1 MKGEELS
8 SMLSEHL
15 VAIVWSIVGWVDGT
29 IEVAEDE
36 RVDEPTSIE
45 TPMAP
50 LLLEGLTYYTEREDL
65 ERWIGPLSRRVALGP
80 RLTAPGGLEQVATAL
95 SLGSVQLGWMRRFGG
110 NDTVGTLAARAHDS
124 QGLLA
129 LIYLLTL
136 DGLVELTT
144 VRADRRGQRSSE
156 HIDEDRIS
164 ARLRLVRDG
173 NYFALL
179 GLRADARPMDVR
191 RAYFELSRTFEP
203 AAIDPT
209 VRHRRADDLVELRAA
224 LHGLVRCSPTTCS
237 AAPISHFDPTLR
249 RCPRAPGPVPGEGP
263 WHRGSRRLNSG
274 RTRPCPGCPQR
285 SWVRQTSPSPACG
298 PWRARAI

>member
-1 MKGEELS
+1 M
-8 SMLSEHL
+8 
-15 VAIVWSIVGWVDGT
+15 DGT

-224 LHGLVRCSPTTCS
+224 LHEAREVLTDDVLRS
-237 AAPISHFDPTLR
+237 AYLAHFDPD
-249 RCPRAPGPVPGEGP
+249 PAAMPASASGPDSPEKDPGTV
-263 WHRGSRRLNSG
+263 G
-274 RTRPCPGCPQR
+274 RDG
-285 SWVRQTSPSPACG
+285 
-298 PWRARAI
+298 